1 MGKLL
6 GVKLKHGSFDLES
19 GDYPITFVLH
29 RLAKRACFV
38 WRRLLGR
45 TPDDHTRKSPRRRPL
60 PLPCTIPYRISHR
73 WQQGMHTVRGHIC
86 QLALA
91 SICPRCSSPPMPQ
104 WLQRVAAAR
113 QQSIFLLRSPS
124 RGYSELPSLERH
136 AAISANEFRE
146 VRHPA
151 RS

>member
-1 MGKLL
+1 MGELL
-6 GVKLKHGSFDLES
+6 GVKLKHVSFDRES
-19 GDYPITFVLH
+19 GDYPITFVLN

-60 PLPCTIPYRISHR
+60 PLPCTIPYRIFHR

-91 SICPRCSSPPMPQ
+91 SICPRVLVPS
-104 WLQRVAAAR
+104 VA
-113 QQSIFLLRSPS
+113 SIVTKSCRSPS
-124 RGYSELPSLERH
+124 TIHFL
-136 AAISANEFRE
+136 AAITLLWLLRIA
-146 VRHPA
+146 RHSNAMRPLA
-151 RS
+151 PMNFVK